1 MEPMTEYKTKDLA
14 EAAVLLT
21 KNRPILRVDRVNG
34 RCWFIFGGRD
44 ECGVIID
51 DFLFGECLVNA
62 RTFYESTNKLKNRI
76 FSGG

>member
-1 MEPMTEYKTKDLA
+1 MEQITEYKTKDLA

-21 KNRPILRVDRVNG
+21 KNMPILRIERIEG
-34 RCWFIFGGRD
+34 RCWFIFGGKE
-44 ECGVIID
+44 ECEVIIN

-76 FSGG
+76 FNN